1 MSTHTAN
8 YNVQSLY
15 QSYWLFAVVACTT
28 IFLLLMIN
36 DANATAGKAL
46 EEAICGISWVIQS
59 NVAKG
64 IATLAIIMLGIGAM
78 LGKVSWSM
86 ALLVAVGIAIV
97 FNAFSVVK
105 SLDASITDCVDKS
118 GNVVK

>member
-1 MSTHTAN
+1 MQLRTAIN
-8 YNVQSLY
+8 TDRTLH
-15 QSYWLFAVVACTT
+15 QSYWLLTATVCTA
-28 IFLLLMIN
+28 IFFMLIVN
-36 DANATAGKAL
+36 DAHADAGLNLEHAL
-46 EEAICGISWVIQS
+46 CGISVVIQT

-97 FNAFSVVK
+97 FNAFSVVQ
-105 SLDASITDCVDKS
+105 SLDPSIKDCIDTN
-118 GNVVK
+118 NVKVK